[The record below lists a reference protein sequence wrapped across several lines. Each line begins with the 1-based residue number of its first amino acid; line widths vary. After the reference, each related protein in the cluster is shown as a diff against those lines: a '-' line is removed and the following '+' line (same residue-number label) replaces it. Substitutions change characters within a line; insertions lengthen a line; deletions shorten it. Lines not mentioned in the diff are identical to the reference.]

1 MPFHFCARSVS
12 FSYFQLLYC
21 FLSARQQ
28 VMSAA
33 PSPVVA
39 PSPPVEG
46 TAVKFVLGGLSCC
59 IAALFVRFFLFIIII
74 ISILN
79 RKTVMG

>member
-1 MPFHFCARSVS
+1 
-12 FSYFQLLYC
+12 
-21 FLSARQQ
+21 
-28 VMSAA
+28 MSAA

-59 IAALFVRFFLFIIII
+59 IAALFVRFYLIYLISYLLFLF
-74 ISILN
+74 
-79 RKTVMG
+79 